1 MQELAKVH
9 ELLHVK
15 APGEGDAG
23 AVDSAE
29 RFAAA
34 VQVRCTFFSSQ
45 RRAGCTNLAG
55 TATGIAARLR
65 RPAPQPI
72 RMSVDASRF
81 VLRVVFSGTVFL
93 FLLFQVSATCTIPVD
108 ITCCKSS
115 VAFAELLGPASAL
128 IEAL

>member
-55 TATGIAARLR
+55 TATGIAACTADQQSPLTFTRVCFCFIDQVAR
-65 RPAPQPI
+65 RIA
-72 RMSVDASRF
+72 
-81 VLRVVFSGTVFL
+81 L
-93 FLLFQVSATCTIPVD
+93 
-108 ITCCKSS
+108 
-115 VAFAELLGPASAL
+115 VA
-128 IEAL
+128 